1 MISRIHIYPV
11 TSRPLGI
18 SYDEWS
24 IKWWQWLCSI
34 PIERNPAFD
43 DTGELV
49 YVNQNNAQVV
59 FLCQTIEGT
68 KNIPFRISHFP
79 ESGLFFMPI
88 INWISIMKCDGNND
102 EQLKEIAKCRMDAIG
117 TLQIEINGKTFDKGL
132 HKFRVLSSFF
142 DIELPKNNIFGLD
155 EGLRRCI
162 SDGYWLFIH
171 IDSDNLELSSYSSC
185 SSGITQIKVK
195 YLLN

>member
-1 MISRIHIYPV
+1 MSSNIHIYPV
-11 TSRPLGI
+11 TSRPLGK

-34 PIERNPAFD
+34 PIDRNPAFD
-43 DTGELV
+43 DTGEFV
-49 YVNQNNAQVV
+49 YVNQSNTPVV

-68 KNIPFRISHFP
+68 KNMPSRSNHFP
-79 ESGLFFMPI
+79 ESGLFFIPI
-88 INWISIMKCDGNND
+88 INWISIIQVDGIND
-102 EQLKEIAKCRMDAIG
+102 EQLKTIAKCRMDAIE
-117 TLQIEINGKTFDKGL
+117 TLQVEINGKIFDEGL
-132 HKFRVLSSFF
+132 HDFRVLSSFF
-142 DIELPKNNIFGLD
+142 DIELPKNNIFGLV
-155 EGLRRCI
+155 EGRRRCI

-171 IDSDNLELSSYSSC
+171 IDGDNLNLSSYSSC